1 VALVVPHDAVAAHPD
16 ARRFARTVVAR
27 PGPAGLI
34 EALHSVH
41 ATS

>member
-1 VALVVPHDAVAAHPD
+1 VPHEAVAAHPD
-16 ARRFARTVVAR
+16 ARRFARSVVAR
-27 PGPAGLI
+27 PGAAGLV